1 MCYLMNGMQVDQKI
15 ASMNNASLEHCL
27 SLLKKSSVGSL
38 AVNDNDRFNT
48 YKLQKFLH
56 MSHQVEHYSA
66 QRNEAFPGELLTPK
80 QDVVVPTNIIDRLVE
95 FYQRSYACNRGEWSS
110 RETLLGICALV
121 QASLNC
127 RNPFHKSPDKQPNNC
142 LAELWDT
149 EFSEEAA
156 DCMLPVHNILG
167 RFLPSTIEVANSQG
181 RYLAVVPLNRR
192 FYI

>member
-1 MCYLMNGMQVDQKI
+1 MRYLMNGMQVDQKI

-95 FYQRSYACNRGEWSS
+95 FYQRSYADMPFLFRKPTRWRCNCGATSHQIWPTSD
-110 RETLLGICALV
+110 IW
-121 QASLNC
+121 
-127 RNPFHKSPDKQPNNC
+127 RNFWVSFLWQIKQ
-142 LAELWDT
+142 
-149 EFSEEAA
+149 
-156 DCMLPVHNILG
+156 
-167 RFLPSTIEVANSQG
+167 
-181 RYLAVVPLNRR
+181 
-192 FYI
+192 